1 MAKLTQEMKDMLSA
15 QLPYLATVTD
25 GEMLLPNIGP
35 KRSLR
40 VWDDETLIY
49 NENTGRQHLENLRAG
64 SKAAVA
70 VVDWGQLDGFR
81 FVGSAELFHEGPV
94 WEAAVKFADEMG
106 HNPPKMAVL
115 IHIEQIYTL
124 MLGKNAGRLLASD
137 DESLLVD

>member
-1 MAKLTQEMKDMLSA
+1 MAKLTQEMKDMIDA

-25 GEMLLPNIGP
+25 GETLLPDIGP

-70 VVDWGQLDGFR
+70 VVDWAELDGYR
-81 FVGSAELFHEGPV
+81 FIGPAELFHEGSV
-94 WEAAVKFADEMG
+94 WDAAVKFADEKG

-137 DESLLVD
+137 DESLMVD

>member
-1 MAKLTQEMKDMLSA
+1 MAKLTQEMKDMIDA

-25 GEMLLPNIGP
+25 GETLLPDIGP

-70 VVDWGQLDGFR
+70 VVDWAELDGYL
-81 FVGSAELFHEGPV
+81 S
-94 WEAAVKFADEMG
+94 
-106 HNPPKMAVL
+106 L
-115 IHIEQIYTL
+115 IQI
-124 MLGKNAGRLLASD
+124 
-137 DESLLVD
+137 